1 MNNPTGIDR
10 FHTSYILIQ
19 HTFYP
24 GIYLFVM
31 LLEVDNILRPRKF
44 FSTDEYCNLT
54 KFGQDWTEKKF
65 LLLCKILAGPL
76 LKFRQL

>member
-54 KFGQDWTEKKF
+54 KFGQDWTEKKKKFHHKVKKDPF
-65 LLLCKILAGPL
+65 LKKRCL
-76 LKFRQL
+76 